1 MKRYILVSLW
11 AADDEATERAH
22 AFAAKLHGRRPA
34 AEFLHGEA
42 PLHADLKKAAAA
54 WPDAAFVLFGHGG
67 PALSARRSGA
77 RWIDAPGLASILSG
91 RRVYAFACSTFEL
104 QAALLWDTFARQ
116 AVESCIQV
124 FVGHAAKVMTPLVA
138 EGTVTEKME
147 GALFHMI
154 DRFVEG
160 EEDGEALIDL
170 GRMHTDW
177 DAPVELDLLPE
188 DPDQVGALGWSSS
201 LFLGGFF
208 KSIRVEKKAA

>member
-1 MKRYILVSLW
+1 MKPYILVSLW

-42 PLHADLKKAAAA
+42 PLHADLQKAAEA
-54 WPDAAFVLFGHGG
+54 WPEAAFVLFGHGG
-67 PALSARRSGA
+67 PALSARRGGA

-104 QAALLWDTFARQ
+104 QAALLWDSFANQ
-116 AVESCIQV
+116 AVASCIRI
-124 FVGHAAKVMTPLVA
+124 FVGHAAKVMTPLAA
-138 EGTVTEKME
+138 ERTLTEKME

-154 DRFVEG
+154 ERFVEG
-160 EEDGEALIDL
+160 EENEAALIDL
-170 GRMHTDW
+170 GRMYADW
-177 DAPVELDLLPE
+177 EAPVELDLPSQ
-188 DPDQVGALGWSSS
+188 DPDQKGALGWSSS

-208 KSIRVEKKAA
+208 KSIRVHAKAA